1 MTLQRQS
8 KYFWIGVLFVAIL
21 IVVALSASFVI
32 NALSSQTL
40 TIYVPEVNGVPNF
53 SNPGHESFWSSVPV
67 EKIPLIPSSNY
78 PPSGLTDYV
87 YVQMAWLN
95 LGGIPELLVK
105 MQFPNYGNGPSYS
118 SSVSIPIANNTAY
131 PGGKLQ
137 PLYDA
142 SCLYPFDGC
151 YGGSYP
157 QDVGFLPL
165 ATGPNYVYP
174 EQAIVI
180 LGIAPGAS
188 NNGWYSVSYKPKM
201 VPGTSGA
208 LGTGS
213 GGAAELWVWSAN
225 PTDNSSQDSGY
236 PGLSYPGGALL
247 NTSDFGLP
255 PHASY
260 AIDGYTNATSFYQ
273 IGGLPGSSV
282 FPFINL
288 PFYYTNNFTEI
299 AGINKTMN
307 PFMVQA
313 KGAYDASTNS
323 WTVEF
328 MRALNTTSLSKYG
341 ESSYQLQMN
350 PSARQL
356 YYIAFAVTQGQG
368 SQTYLIYY
376 NSISFWWSF
385 EFQKLSPFQGYNP
398 QYGRSTGSGPSP

>member
-1 MTLQRQS
+1 MVQRQS
-8 KYFWIGVLFVAIL
+8 KYFWVSVFFVAIL
-21 IVVALSASFVI
+21 IIIALSASFMI

-40 TIYVPEVNGVPNF
+40 TIYVPQVNGVPNF
-53 SNPGHESFWSSVPV
+53 SDPGHESFWANVPT
-67 EKIPLIPSSNY
+67 EKVPLLPSSNY
-78 PPSGLTDYV
+78 PPSGLTDFV
-87 YVQMAWLN
+87 YVQMAWAMFD
-95 LGGIPELLVK
+95 GIPQLIVK
-105 MQFPNYGNGPSYS
+105 MQFPNYGSGPSYS
-118 SSVSIPIANNTAY
+118 SSVNVPVVNNTAY

-137 PLYDA
+137 PLYSDP
-142 SCLYPFDGC
+142 SCLYTYSPC

-165 ATGPNYVYP
+165 AIGPQFTYP

-180 LGIAPGAS
+180 LGIAPGAG
-188 NNGWYSVSYKPKM
+188 NDGWYTVSYKPKM

-213 GGAAELWVWSAN
+213 GGAAELWIWSSN
-225 PTDNSSQDSGY
+225 PTDNSSLDKGY
-236 PGLSYPGGALL
+236 PGIIYPGGAQLS
-247 NTSDFGLP
+247 TSNFGLP

-273 IGGLPGSSV
+273 IGGMPGSSLY
-282 FPFINL
+282 PFINL

-313 KGAYDASTNS
+313 KGAYDASSNT

-328 MRALNTTSLSKYG
+328 MRALNTTSLSLYG
-341 ESSYQLQMN
+341 ENNYQLQMN
-350 PSARQL
+350 QTSPQL

-376 NSISFWWSF
+376 NSVSFWWSF
-385 EFQKLSPFQGYNP
+385 EFQKVSPFQGYNP
-398 QYGRSTGSGPSP
+398 QYGRNTGSGPSP